1 MLLRQCP
8 GQAGGAGPGTTE
20 QTIKL
25 TVLTLV
31 AICSAC
37 REAADWPDMLLMDS
51 AEWPLFV
58 DKNMTQHVLQ
68 MRALLA
74 TLQEQVCHGCLPGP
88 LIEFKPVPGI
98 TTVMLFIA
106 TP

>member
-1 MLLRQCP
+1 MTVMLLRQCP
-8 GQAGGAGPGTTE
+8 GQARGAGPGTTE

-25 TVLTLV
+25 TVLTLR
-31 AICSAC
+31 AIRTAC
-37 REAADWPDMLLMDS
+37 RDAADWPDMDP

-74 TLQEQVCHGCLPGP
+74 TLQEQVCHGCLPAALTKLRNHNGAA
-88 LIEFKPVPGI
+88 VYCH
-98 TTVMLFIA
+98 
-106 TP
+106 